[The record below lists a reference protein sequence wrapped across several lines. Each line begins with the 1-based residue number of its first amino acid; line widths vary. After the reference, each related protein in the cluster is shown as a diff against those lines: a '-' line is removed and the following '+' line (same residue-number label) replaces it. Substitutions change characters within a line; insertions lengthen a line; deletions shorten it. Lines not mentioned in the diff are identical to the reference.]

1 MAHQRVGHAI
11 TFRVE
16 HQQVAVMD
24 ESVDHR
30 GSHLFVGK
38 YTSPF
43 GKLQIGGE
51 YQTFAFIA
59 VGDYAEQQ
67 L

>member
-11 TFRVE
+11 TFCVE
-16 HQQVAVMD
+16 HQQMAVMD

-30 GSHLFVGK
+30 SSHLLIGE
-38 YTSPF
+38 YASPF

-51 YQTFAFIA
+51 YQTFAHPLLE
-59 VGDYAEQQ
+59 V
-67 L
+67 